1 MPVPDIQLFLY
12 GKWLF
17 NIDHAQAL
25 LKVHPRVAKPT
36 PVADW
41 AAHYHMDR
49 LAPGYAGAAWCPVF
63 GPDLSAFNADHALRT
78 DLNNPVIIATM
89 EFDGGRPAILLIDGV
104 HRMYRAMTEGR
115 ATLPAYTLTTAETTR
130 IRER

>member
-1 MPVPDIQLFLY
+1 MTAAPATQLFLY
-12 GKWLF
+12 GAWVF
-17 NIDHAQAL
+17 NIDQAQIL
-25 LKVHPRVAKPT
+25 VKEHPRDVGLT

-41 AAHYHMDR
+41 ATAYQLDR
-49 LAPGYAGAAWCPVF
+49 LAPDYDGARWCPVF
-63 GPDLSAFNADHALRT
+63 GPDQSAFNAEHALQT
-78 DLNNPVIIATM
+78 DLNKPVIIATM
-89 EFDGGRPAILLIDGV
+89 EFDGCPAILLIDGV

>member
-1 MPVPDIQLFLY
+1 VSARAIQLFLY

-17 NIDHAQAL
+17 NIDQAQAL
-25 LKVHPRVAKPT
+25 LREHPRDAKPT
-36 PVADW
+36 TVADW
-41 AAHYHMDR
+41 VTHYHLHR
-49 LAPGYAGAAWCPVF
+49 LTPGYDGAPWCPVF
-63 GPDLSAFNADHALRT
+63 GPDQSAFNAEHALQT
-78 DLNNPVIIATM
+78 DLDEPVIIATL
-89 EFDGGRPAILLIDGV
+89 EFDHGPAILLIDGI

>member
-1 MPVPDIQLFLY
+1 MSAPDIQLFLY

-17 NIDHAQAL
+17 NIDQAQAL
-25 LKVHPRVAKPT
+25 LKEHPRDVKPT
-36 PVADW
+36 SVADW
-41 AAHYHMDR
+41 AAHYQLDR
-49 LAPGYAGAAWCPVF
+49 LTPGYDGAPWCPVF
-63 GPDLSAFNADHALRT
+63 GPDQSAFNAEHALQT
-78 DLNNPVIIATM
+78 DLNTPVIIATM
-89 EFDGGRPAILLIDGV
+89 EFDSGPAILLIDGV

>member
-1 MPVPDIQLFLY
+1 MTTAPAIQLFLY

-17 NIDHAQAL
+17 NIDKAQTL
-25 LKVHPRVAKPT
+25 LNNHPRDAEPT

-41 AAHYHMDR
+41 VAAYHLDR
-49 LAPGYAGAAWCPVF
+49 LTPDYDGAPWCPVF
-63 GPDLSAFNADHALRT
+63 GPDQSAFNAEHALQS
-78 DLNNPVIIATM
+78 DLDKPVIIATM
-89 EFDGGRPAILLIDGV
+89 EFDGRPAILLIDGV

-115 ATLPAYTLTTAETTR
+115 ATLPAHTLTAAETAT

>member
-1 MPVPDIQLFLY
+1 MSVPDIQLFLY

-17 NIDHAQAL
+17 NIDQAQTL
-25 LKVHPRVAKPT
+25 LKEHPRDARPT

-41 AAHYHMDR
+41 SAHYYLDR
-49 LAPGYAGAAWCPVF
+49 LTPGYDGARWCPVF
-63 GPDLSAFNADHALRT
+63 GPDQSAFNAEHALQT
-78 DLNNPVIIATM
+78 DLNKPVIIATL
-89 EFDGGRPAILLIDGV
+89 EFDGRPAILLIDGV

-115 ATLPAYTLTTAETTR
+115 ATLPAYTLTTAETAR

>member
-1 MPVPDIQLFLY
+1 MSVPDIQLFLY
-12 GKWLF
+12 GKWPF
-17 NIDHAQAL
+17 NIDQAQAL
-25 LKVHPRVAKPT
+25 LKEHPRDAKPT

-41 AAHYHMDR
+41 AAHYHLDR
-49 LAPGYAGAAWCPVF
+49 LAPGYDGAPWCPVF
-63 GPDLSAFNADHALRT
+63 GPDQSAFNAEHALQT
-78 DLNNPVIIATM
+78 DLNTPVIIATL
-89 EFDGGRPAILLIDGV
+89 EFASGPAILLIDGV

>member
-1 MPVPDIQLFLY
+1 MSVPTIQLFLY

-17 NIDHAQAL
+17 NIDEAQAL
-25 LKVHPRVAKPT
+25 LKEHPRDAEPT

-41 AAHYHMDR
+41 AANYHLDR
-49 LAPGYAGAAWCPVF
+49 LTPGYDGAPWCPVF
-63 GPDLSAFNADHALRT
+63 GPDQSAFNAEHALHT
-78 DLNNPVIIATM
+78 DLSNPVIIATM
-89 EFDGGRPAILLIDGV
+89 EFDGHPAILLIDGV

>member
-1 MPVPDIQLFLY
+1 MTAAPATQLFLY

-17 NIDHAQAL
+17 NIDKAQTL
-25 LKVHPRVAKPT
+25 LTEHPREAEPT

-41 AAHYHMDR
+41 SAHYHLHR
-49 LAPGYAGAAWCPVF
+49 LTPDYDGAHWCPVF
-63 GPDLSAFNADHALRT
+63 GPDQSAFNAEHALQT
-78 DLNNPVIIATM
+78 DLDKPVIIATL
-89 EFDGGRPAILLIDGV
+89 EFDGRPAVLLIDGV

-115 ATLPAYTLTTAETTR
+115 ATLPAYTLTAAETAT